1 MPASGQAAHPAD
13 EAGINLIQEVL
24 RMSRDERFLGKIF
37 FMEDYSLAVSRLL
50 AQGCDIW
57 LNTPRRPHE
66 ASGTSGMKLPVNGGI
81 NLSISD
87 GWWCE
92 GYNRQN
98 GWTIGPVVT
107 TELPSG
113 EQNDYAD
120 ADALYTLLENAVL
133 PLYFDVNNAGLPASW
148 IAMSKRSL
156 KSLTAMYSSNRMLND
171 YIRLAYLPGAKRRD
185 MLAEDDW
192 ALCRDLAAWQQ
203 DLPARFGTVKMEE
216 IIISGADGNTMTCGE
231 PVSVRLHMHLGQM
244 RPEEILVQLVIGR
257 AHANGVTSA
266 TSPRC
271 SPPKPAP
278 RTTAY
283 DGMNHSAT
291 SFPPTTAPTCTT
303 MPKDKGQA
311 CPWNWAFMLWAEL
324 EIPARQGHKERFLF
338 SLEHSQRCL
347 LKYDLC
353 PSNTSLL

>member
-1 MPASGQAAHPAD
+1 
-13 EAGINLIQEVL
+13 
-24 RMSRDERFLGKIF
+24 MSRDERFLGKIF

-107 TELPSG
+107 TELPSD

-133 PLYFDVNNAGLPASW
+133 PLYFDVNNAGLPANW

-171 YIRLAYLPGAKRRD
+171 YIRLAYMPGAKRRD

-192 ALCRDLAAWQQ
+192 ALCRDLAVWQQ

-244 RPEEILVQLVIGR
+244 KPEEILVQLVIGR
-257 AHANGVTSA
+257 AYANGNFRNKPEVLRLE
-266 TSPRC
+266 PR
-271 SPPKPAP
+271 A
-278 RTTAY
+278 ADHGE
-283 DGMNHSAT
+283 DGMNYSAT
-291 SFPPTTAPTCTT
+291 YIPTHNGHYRYGIRV
-303 MPKDKGQA
+303 MPVHKGQA
-311 CPWNWAFMLWAEL
+311 SPLETGLVLW
-324 EIPARQGHKERFLF
+324 G
-338 SLEHSQRCL
+338 
-347 LKYDLC
+347 
-353 PSNTSLL
+353 